1 MNEKMS
7 KILMLVA
14 GAIGVIAI
22 FFLARIVIEGDDA
35 ITASAD
41 LQGSVISPFVTFSI
55 IILVLTALVAV
66 VFSAFTLFQQP
77 EQLKKALMGIGVL
90 GGLLLITYFV
100 SPNSQVVDVTGKV
113 LMEESSTSQVISAG
127 ISYAFLLGTIGLAF
141 FLWDFVK
148 SMIK

>member
-1 MNEKMS
+1 MS

-14 GAIGVIAI
+14 GAIGLIAI
-22 FFLARIVIEGDDA
+22 FFLARIVIEGDAA

-41 LQGSVISPFVTFSI
+41 LQSSVVSPFIVFSV
-55 IILVLTALVAV
+55 IILVLTAVVAV
-66 VFSAFTLFQQP
+66 VFSGYTLVQHP
-77 EQLKKALMGIGVL
+77 DQLKKSLMGVGVL
-90 GGLLLITYFV
+90 VGLLLITYFV

-113 LMEESSTSQVISAG
+113 LMEESSTSQIISAA
-127 ISYAFLLGTIGLAF
+127 ISYSFVLGTIGLGF

>member
-1 MNEKMS
+1 MSKKMS

-35 ITASAD
+35 ISASAE
-41 LQGSVISPFVTFSI
+41 LQGSVVTPFVTFSI

-66 VFSAFTLFQQP
+66 VFSAFTLVQQP
-77 EQLKKALMGIGVL
+77 EQLKKALLGIGVL

-100 SPNSQVVDVTGKV
+100 SPNTQVVDVTGKV
-113 LMEESSTSQVISAG
+113 LMEESSTSQLVSAG
-127 ISYAFLLGTIGLAF
+127 ISYSFLLGTIGIGF

>member
-1 MNEKMS
+1 
-7 KILMLVA
+7 
-14 GAIGVIAI
+14 
-22 FFLARIVIEGDDA
+22 
-35 ITASAD
+35 
-41 LQGSVISPFVTFSI
+41 
-55 IILVLTALVAV
+55 
-66 VFSAFTLFQQP
+66 
-77 EQLKKALMGIGVL
+77 MGIGVL